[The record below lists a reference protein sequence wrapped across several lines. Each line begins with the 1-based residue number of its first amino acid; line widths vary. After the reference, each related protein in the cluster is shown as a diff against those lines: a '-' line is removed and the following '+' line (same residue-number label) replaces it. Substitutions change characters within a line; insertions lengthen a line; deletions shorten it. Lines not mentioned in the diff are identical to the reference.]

1 MSTLVAA
8 ELCRTAEVQFGQ
20 KTFTAELRRWKPE
33 GSYELYLSNAHG
45 GEAWGVSYSREAGDA
60 LAALADDDFQKVVHD
75 VLTSKAP

>member
-45 GEAWGVSYSREAGDA
+45 GEAWGVSYSR
-60 LAALADDDFQKVVHD
+60 
-75 VLTSKAP
+75 